1 MYPSPISSAHQ
12 RPKCAVRGLSLGVKK
27 GECFG
32 LLGDDHQHQH
42 SINSAMIIAI
52 NMIIITTAITI
63 SSTLASV
70 SYTHLTLPT
79 KA

>member
-1 MYPSPISSAHQ
+1 MYPAPISSAHQ

-32 LLGDDHQHQH
+32 LLGEHHRLCH
-42 SINSAMIIAI
+42 YINIAINVAI

-63 SSTLASV
+63 SSTLALCLLSWP
-70 SYTHLTLPT
+70 S
-79 KA
+79 